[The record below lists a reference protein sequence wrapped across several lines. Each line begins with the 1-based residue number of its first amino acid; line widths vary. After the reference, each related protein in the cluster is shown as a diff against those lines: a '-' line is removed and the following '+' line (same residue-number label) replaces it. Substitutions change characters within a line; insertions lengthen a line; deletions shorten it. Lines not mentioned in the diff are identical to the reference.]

1 MTLCG
6 TYATFSSTT
15 ARRPDTCVGLEEEVL
30 GNTAAIVKHR
40 HLENKEPRLLLSTSE
55 ELKYDYPNWIHGS
68 TIVLVQGLP
77 RFDLLFAST
86 IIHGIRRSAKNLN
99 GKYSSRE

>member
-1 MTLCG
+1 M
-6 TYATFSSTT
+6 
-15 ARRPDTCVGLEEEVL
+15 L

-40 HLENKEPRLLLSTSE
+40 HLENKEPRLLLSTWE

-68 TIVLVQGLP
+68 TIVSVQGLP
-77 RFDLLFAST
+77 HFDHLFAFT
-86 IIHGIRRSAKNLN
+86 IIHGIGRSAKNLN